1 MDTINNKNN
10 FSSLMQ
16 SYTQK
21 NNSNV
26 SPINNSDYQNHISGK
41 PVEDAEIM
49 DFTDDVLDAQSAA
62 DNLYSGGIAVADGF
76 KSLVADSNKLFS
88 DAKGWFNDK
97 FVPKIETAYNN
108 VTKALRITSATIATA
123 TISLVEGI
131 GELGEA
137 IVDAGAT
144 ILTGAASIITLVVDG
159 GGYLYSDITGKEWN
173 SVTEYMWNTT
183 KAFVAKKH
191 VANWFDSLY
200 ENSAA
205 GRWLKTNAFF
215 FDNVREVSSGIGYT
229 VGIIGLTLATGG
241 VGGIAGGTA
250 GVAGIAG
257 VGKGVEDAWGKGAS
271 TAGGLTSGALNGL
284 WEGFQFFVGAKINGI
299 NVFGKS
305 APTIKTKLVNSLI
318 HVALDGV
325 DGGSETFARTLIDTC
340 YKDGYTDTDGNYI
353 QYSDTDSILKRL
365 QENFDDLGGFNNV
378 LTGALT
384 GSAMSAISETFDL
397 RKYFKDTSRVK
408 NAKKLLKS
416 LKNNEITISEFNSKI
431 NKISAFGLETIIKE
445 CDNVNIL
452 NEVSQAAE
460 LKTLSKV
467 YKNLLKDN
475 EALNR
480 VISSLESNNL
490 NKMLTNFD
498 DKLTEQIVDQTSL
511 INLTS
516 IINKLDDNNTMKL
529 LNHKF
534 KFAEIHNS
542 LINSLDSKKLR
553 NLFDNGLL
561 DNTKKYLG
569 KSLNGGT
576 APMIEVNTLLNIID
590 DDDLFKIFSNE
601 GGNFI
606 DASSSKIF
614 FDASRKEYL
623 LAFDELNN
631 MINNNNYQHAFSD
644 TELIRIASLASITQ
658 DKFLFNNGIN
668 VQTLLSTE
676 AILGNTLNIGKY
688 KINTGDFL
696 NWISEH
702 GDDTLNRNFQLF
714 DDISNKEAISCL
726 KDLYSKVKDYRNRGF
741 SVYLGNENNIQELIK
756 SLDNG
761 AFDIENTLKNI
772 SDINTTSLKDELLK
786 SIDGIKEPAMI
797 AKKLY
802 DELNKRVNY
811 SVKWMQ
817 VSKNANFINEKTTIY
832 NQNISLDN
840 TKIGDNIICK
850 GWSQLYKEALEMAGF
865 DESKITIE
873 GKNNLGSH
881 KWVSINLGDGNF
893 ILADAT
899 NAINGSPDL
908 LKSKIGEPDL
918 GFMLLNPREILSNAK
933 GRIQGLS
940 NMPVEYFKKPELRA
954 VYDDVI
960 KKNVDNLDNNLRNIT
975 GEITYSK
982 ISKIAANFKKS
993 GLVEKIFGNDLTE
1006 SINSVLWNTE
1016 LPENVKGV
1024 EAYSYL
1030 RKLINVLAS
1039 GNDNIISNFNI
1050 KLYVNEAD
1058 DSLNVIQMYS
1068 DGSPIYEIIGDKI
1081 GKIVTSSKTELEK
1094 YLYGYNFVI

>member
-1 MDTINNKNN
+1 MSKLTHDLSN
-10 FSSLMQ
+10 FTNDFKPGITPTNVGNSLYQ
-16 SYTQK
+16 
-21 NNSNV
+21 NSNT
-26 SPINNSDYQNHISGK
+26 NHMSSEK
-41 PVEDAEIM
+41 VEEM
-49 DFTDDVLDAQSAA
+49 DFSDITISSFDDFTNNVVEIGTNIVGITKSILDESKELANSATDWLANDA
-62 DNLYSGGIAVADGF
+62 I
-76 KSLVADSNKLFS
+76 
-88 DAKGWFNDK
+88 
-97 FVPKIETAYNN
+97 PTIETIGSN
-108 VTKALRITSATIATA
+108 VNTFLTRTGATVGTA
-123 TISLVEGI
+123 VVSLGEGI
-131 GELGEA
+131 GKLGEA
-137 IVDAGAT
+137 IVD
-144 ILTGAASIITLVVDG
+144 TGAMAVTAFASIPTLIIDVG
-159 GGYLYSDITGKEWN
+159 GNIYSKITGNEWESLTN
-173 SVTEYMWNTT
+173 KMWEVT

-191 VANWFDSLY
+191 VANWFDSFY
-200 ENSAA
+200 ENNTF
-205 GRWLKTNAFF
+205 GNWLKTNAFF
-215 FDNVREVSSGIGYT
+215 FENTREISSGIGYT
-229 VGIIGLTLATGG
+229 VGIIGLTILTGG
-241 VGGIAGGTA
+241 VGGVASGTAGIA
-250 GVAGIAG
+250 GVAGI
-257 VGKGVEDAWGKGAS
+257 GKGAEDAWGKGAS
-271 TAGGLTSGALNGL
+271 TVGGLTSGVLNGL
-284 WEGFQFFVGAKINGI
+284 WEGFQFFIGAKINGI
-299 NVFGKS
+299 NVFGS
-305 APTIKTKLVNSLI
+305 QTPTIKTKLVNSLI
-318 HVALDGV
+318 HVCLDGIN
-325 DGGSETFARTLIDTC
+325 GGAETFARTLIDTC
-340 YKDGYTDTDGNYI
+340 YKDGYTDTNGNYI
-353 QYSDTDSILKRL
+353 QYTDADSILKRL

-384 GSAMSAISETFDL
+384 GSVMSAISETFDL
-397 RKYFKDTSRVK
+397 GKYFKDTSSEK
-408 NAKKLLKS
+408 NAKKLLES
-416 LKNNEITISEFNSKI
+416 LKNNEITISKFNSKI

-460 LKTLSKV
+460 LNTLSKV
-467 YKNLLKDN
+467 YKDLLEDS
-475 EALNR
+475 EALNK

-490 NKMLTNFD
+490 NKILTNFD
-498 DKLTEQIVDQTSL
+498 DKLTEQIIDQTSL

-516 IINKLDDNNTMKL
+516 IINKLDDNNTIKL

-542 LINSLDSKKLR
+542 LINSLDSNKLR

-614 FDASRKEYL
+614 LDASRKEYL

-644 TELIRIASLASITQ
+644 TELIRIASLAGITQ

-696 NWISEH
+696 SWISEH
-702 GDDTLNRNFQLF
+702 GDDTLNKNFQLF

-786 SIDGIKEPAMI
+786 SIDGIKEPTMI

-817 VSKNANFINEKTTIY
+817 VDRNANFINEKTTIY

-840 TKIGDNIICK
+840 IKTGDNIICK

-873 GKNNLGSH
+873 GGNNLGSH
-881 KWVSINLGDGNF
+881 KWISIDLGDGNF

-899 NAINGSPDL
+899 NAINGSTDL
-908 LKSKIGEPDL
+908 LKSKIGEPEL
-918 GFMLLNPREILSNAK
+918 GFMILNPGKILSDAK

-940 NMPVEYFKKPELRA
+940 KMPLDYFKKPELRA

-960 KKNVDNLDNNLRNIT
+960 KGNVDNLDNNLRNIT
-975 GEITYSK
+975 GEITDSK
-982 ISKIAANFKKS
+982 ISEIAANFKKT

-1030 RKLINVLAS
+1030 RKLINVLAE
-1039 GNDNIISNFNI
+1039 GNDNIRSNFNI
-1050 KLYVNEAD
+1050 NLYVNEAD

-1094 YLYGYNFVI
+1094 YLYGYNVVI